1 MDNLDLDLKELEKE
15 EVIKIKG
22 KSKGKIVDKKIKN
35 VVLVEKLEKQEPK
48 KGAKKNNNDDKEY
61 IMDNLDLDLKELEK
75 EEVIKGKTKGKIVEK
90 KIKNVV
96 IQNSDKVINTNK
108 PKKELEKEVKKEN
121 IVLQNFNYEKDNE
134 YLQNFL
140 KKIKSDTAY
149 KRITISPLRYAGG
162 KSKAIG
168 LILENLPKLKEKKIV
183 SIFFGGGSFE
193 LCVSQKLDIN
203 VIGYDIFGMLT
214 NFWSVLINDKDK
226 FITEL
231 KKFNITKDEFTKN
244 RHILLS
250 YWDKIKPKDL
260 VYKTMKEY
268 TLTDTEKSMLD
279 NDKILQAVYY
289 YYNMTLS
296 YGPMF
301 LGWPSSN
308 EIKVDKFKRRIANL
322 EKLNLKNLSVNN
334 LDFKQ
339 SIKKHP
345 NDFLF
350 LDPPYYLGNDS
361 KMFKGMYPNC
371 NFAIHHNNFEHDE
384 LCKLLKEHKG
394 GFLLTYNDCETI
406 RNMYK
411 DYKQVFPK
419 WQYTY
424 GQGETRIGTNRENG
438 NETNIK
444 ESHEIFIICPPLS

>member
-1 MDNLDLDLKELEKE
+1 MSIAKC
-15 EVIKIKG
+15 VIP
-22 KSKGKIVDKKIKN
+22 N
-35 VVLVEKLEKQEPK
+35 C
-48 KGAKKNNNDDKEY
+48 DKEKIY
-61 IMDNLDLDLKELEK
+61 NYKESKKDNDNKIIRRTSK
-75 EEVIKGKTKGKIVEK
+75 KT
-90 KIKNVV
+90 
-96 IQNSDKVINTNK
+96 
-108 PKKELEKEVKKEN
+108 
-121 IVLQNFNYEKDNE
+121 LQSFEYEKDNT
-134 YLQNFL
+134 YLKDFL
-140 KKIKSDTAY
+140 NKNKTSKGY

-168 LILENLPKLKEKKIV
+168 LILDNLPKLKEKKIV
-183 SIFFGGGSFE
+183 SIFFGGGTFE
-193 LCVSQKLDIN
+193 LCISQQLGIN

-214 NFWSVLINDKDK
+214 NFWNVLINDKEK
-226 FITEL
+226 FINEL
-231 KKFNITKDEFTKN
+231 KKFNITTDEFTKN

-250 YWDKIKPKDL
+250 YWNKIKPDDL
-260 VYKTMKEY
+260 DYKTMKEY
-268 TLTDTEKSMLD
+268 KLTINEKNMLD

-308 EIKVDKFKRRIANL
+308 EIKIDKFKRRIDKL
-322 EKLNLKNLSVNN
+322 EEMDLKNIKVEN

-339 SIKKHP
+339 SIDKHP

-384 LCKLLKEHKG
+384 LCEMLKKHKG

-406 RNMYK
+406 RKMYK
-411 DYKQVFPK
+411 NYKQVYPK

-424 GQGETRIGTNRENG
+424 GQGETRIGVNRENG

-444 ESHEIFIICPPLS
+444 ESHEIFIICPPLN